1 MGNSAIG
8 VDIGGTLTKL
18 VWFEESGKVIDEK
31 RIASPAESA
40 ADLVDAIAAAIEP
53 WMSPGDRP
61 APDGVGVA
69 VPGLVLAAEGRV
81 LRAPNLGIL
90 DDFPIGEEL
99 AAALGGKVVVDNDGH
114 TAGLAEV
121 RLGAA
126 VGAEMAVCLTVGTGV
141 GGAIIERGRV
151 WRGCGGLAGE
161 FGRMVLDAE
170 GRTFFEEEVGATAV
184 VQAYL
189 DRGGAPAADI
199 DAAEVSRRAA
209 AGEEAAVAA
218 FELCGRRLGIGLAL
232 LVNLLNPQFIVVGG
246 GVAGAGEL
254 FLGPARAEAERRA
267 WQQAWAQCDVVP
279 ALLGANAGAIGAA
292 LLTWD

>member
-1 MGNSAIG
+1 MVNSAIG

-18 VWFEESGKVIDEK
+18 VWLEESGEVIEVL
-31 RIASPAESA
+31 RIASPSESA
-40 ADLVDAIAAAIEP
+40 AALVAAIAAAIEP
-53 WMSPGDRP
+53 WLSAGDRP
-61 APDGVGVA
+61 APEGVGVA

-81 LRAPNLGIL
+81 LRAPNLDIL
-90 DDFPIGEEL
+90 DDFAIGDGL
-99 AAALGGKVVVDNDGH
+99 AAAVGCKVVVDNDAH
-114 TAGLAEV
+114 AAGLAEV

-141 GGAIIERGRV
+141 GSAIIERGRV

-161 FGRMVLDAE
+161 LGSLVLDPE
-170 GRTFFEEEVGATAV
+170 GRTCFEEEVGAAAV

-189 DRGGAPAADI
+189 DRGGVPAADI
-199 DAAEVSRRAA
+199 DAAEVSRRGA
-209 AGEEAAVAA
+209 AGDEVAVAA
-218 FELCGRRLGIGLAL
+218 FDLCGRRLGVGLAL
-232 LVNLLNPQFIVVGG
+232 FVNLLNPQLIVVGG

-267 WQQAWAQCDVVP
+267 WPQAWAQCDIVP